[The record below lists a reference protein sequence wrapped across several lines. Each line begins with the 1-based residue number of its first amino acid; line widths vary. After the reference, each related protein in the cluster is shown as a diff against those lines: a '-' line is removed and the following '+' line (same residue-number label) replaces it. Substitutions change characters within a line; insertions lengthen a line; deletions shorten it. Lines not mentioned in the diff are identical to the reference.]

1 MELIKYLLGI
11 YSATSSILGP
21 GDAKQVSHSPVG
33 RSPSPHRDGT

>member
-33 RSPSPHRDGT
+33 RSPSPHRGGT